1 MQMVNSK
8 QKLVEGPSIIPMAMS
23 NLGVEHYYPKK
34 ELSLKEAMI
43 ATARETTLDKADT
56 VQAGNTVFLSY
67 KGDKNKMTGRIFNVD
82 TPENF
87 VINML
92 EYISHLQ
99 KKKITNY
106 KAYVEEALF
115 QALRQLDSILE
126 KTDTDIRINKFKGSE
141 YLMDITVG
149 KDKVR

>member
-126 KTDTDIRINKFKGSE
+126 KTDTDIRINRFKGGE

-149 KDKVR
+149 QEKVR

>member
-1 MQMVNSK
+1 
-8 QKLVEGPSIIPMAMS
+8 
-23 NLGVEHYYPKK
+23 
-34 ELSLKEAMI
+34 
-43 ATARETTLDKADT
+43 
-56 VQAGNTVFLSY
+56 
-67 KGDKNKMTGRIFNVD
+67 MTGRIFTVD

-99 KKKITNY
+99 KKKIDNY

-126 KTDTDIRINKFKGSE
+126 KTDTDIRINRFKGGE

>member
-1 MQMVNSK
+1 MQMVDSN

-34 ELSLKEAMI
+34 ELSFKEAMI
-43 ATARETTLDKADT
+43 ATARETTLDKTDT
-56 VQAGNTVFLSY
+56 VQAGNTVFLSH
-67 KGDKNKMTGRIFNVD
+67 KVNKNKMTGRIFNVD
-82 TPENF
+82 TPKNF
-87 VINML
+87 VTNML

-126 KTDTDIRINKFKGSE
+126 KTDTDIKINRFKGGE
-141 YLMDITVG
+141 YLMDIIVG
-149 KDKVR
+149 KEKVR

>member
-99 KKKITNY
+99 KKKITSY

-126 KTDTDIRINKFKGSE
+126 KTDTDIKINRFKGGE
-141 YLMDITVG
+141 YLMDIIVG
-149 KDKVR
+149 KEKVR

>member
-106 KAYVEEALF
+106 KAYVEETLF

-126 KTDTDIRINKFKGSE
+126 KTDTDIKINRFKGGE
-141 YLMDITVG
+141 YLMDIIVG
-149 KDKVR
+149 KEKVR

>member
-99 KKKITNY
+99 KKKIDNY

-126 KTDTDIRINKFKGSE
+126 KTDTDIRINRFKGGE

>member
-106 KAYVEEALF
+106 KAYVEEVLF

-126 KTDTDIRINKFKGSE
+126 KTDTDIKINRFKGGE
-141 YLMDITVG
+141 YLMDIIVG
-149 KDKVR
+149 KEKVR